1 MKITI
6 AENVGFCFGVK
17 RAIEQVE
24 KLNKTAY
31 VLGKLIH
38 NPQVI
43 KSLEKEG
50 IKSIKNT
57 DDVNEGSTIII
68 PAHGVSDNTLDNL
81 TMHGFQVVDCTCPLV
96 KKVHEI
102 TKEEEKQGYTIIIL
116 GDKEHSEVK
125 GINGNLKNLVIISSL
140 GDVNKLDKEKKY
152 CLVSQT
158 TQDERK
164 FNRVAEELKKSVKEL
179 KVYDTICAPTK
190 HRQSSSVDLAKGSE
204 IMLVVGGK
212 MSANTKRLTK
222 RCSEFVKT
230 YHIESEKEL
239 EAEWFK
245 DKNKIGIT
253 AGASTPDYVIKR
265 VVDRIEN
272 EF

>member
-17 RAIEQVE
+17 KALEQVE
-24 KLNKTAY
+24 KLNKPAY

-43 KSLEKEG
+43 GGLEKEG
-50 IKSIKNT
+50 IKSIENT
-57 DDVNEGSTIII
+57 DSVEEGSTIII
-68 PAHGVSDNTLDNL
+68 PAHGVPDNTINNL
-81 TMHGFQVVDCTCPLV
+81 AKQGFKIVDCTCSLV

-125 GINGNLKNLVIISSL
+125 GINGNLKNSVIIS
-140 GDVNKLDKEKKY
+140 GVDGVNKLDKEKRY

-158 TQDERK
+158 TQDEGK
-164 FNRVAEELKKSVKEL
+164 FNEVAEELKKSVKEL
-179 KVYDTICAPTK
+179 KVYNTICVPTK
-190 HRQSSSVDLAKGSE
+190 HRQSGSVELAKESE
-204 IMLVVGGK
+204 LMLVVGGK

-239 EAEWFK
+239 EAGWFK

-253 AGASTPDYVIKR
+253 AGASTPDYIIKK
-265 VVDRIEN
+265 VVEKIEN